1 MNLYIFIIL
10 LLVNSIS
17 CTAFGIDKRKAI
29 KNQWRISEKTLLLLS
44 FVGSFG
50 AFLGMKAFHHKTN
63 KLKFKILIPLFLFF
77 QIGIFYI
84 FIFYPF

>member
-29 KNQWRISEKTLLLLS
+29 KNQWRISEKNPFTIIICWFFWGIS
-44 FVGSFG
+44 WYES
-50 AFLGMKAFHHKTN
+50 
-63 KLKFKILIPLFLFF
+63 IPS
-77 QIGIFYI
+77 
-84 FIFYPF
+84 

>member
-44 FVGSFG
+44 FVVSFG

-63 KLKFKILIPLFLFF
+63 KLKLKF
-77 QIGIFYI
+77 
-84 FIFYPF
+84 